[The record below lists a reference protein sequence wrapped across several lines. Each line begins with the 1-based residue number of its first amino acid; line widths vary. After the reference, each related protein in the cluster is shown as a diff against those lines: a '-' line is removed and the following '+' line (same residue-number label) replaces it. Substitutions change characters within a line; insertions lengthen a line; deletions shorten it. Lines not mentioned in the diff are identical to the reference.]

1 MAGVYP
7 INLQVV
13 DPDNATT
20 NATVTITVNKETAET
35 SYTGDMGVV
44 TAGPTIT
51 TATVR
56 LAAHLTQEADGAPG
70 DISLAT
76 VTFELF
82 KSSNMSNTP
91 DHHGDGDVPV
101 DTNGDA
107 ITFLPGLRRTRTS

>member
-1 MAGVYP
+1 MVAGVYP

-13 DPDNATT
+13 DPHNATT

-44 TAGPTIT
+44 TAGPTVT

-56 LAAHLTQEADGAPG
+56 LGASHAG
-70 DISLAT
+70 RRWRTGRYHTRA

-82 KSSNMSNTP
+82 KSNNLSNTP
-91 DHHGDGDVPV
+91 D
-101 DTNGDA
+101 
-107 ITFLPGLRRTRTS
+107 ITIERAG